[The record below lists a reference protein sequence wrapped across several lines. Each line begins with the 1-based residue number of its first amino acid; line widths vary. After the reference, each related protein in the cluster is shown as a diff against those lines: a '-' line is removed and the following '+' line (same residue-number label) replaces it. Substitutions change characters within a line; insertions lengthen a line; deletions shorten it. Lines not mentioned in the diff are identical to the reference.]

1 MEIFHVRNHLLT
13 VNLVFFIVNEIDAK
27 INRRTHMN
35 KSVQSRNHIS
45 QLMTYSVLALQRTNI
60 WQIFESLSP
69 SLSLTHTH
77 TQRPATCKMNT
88 NSNIISF
95 HTVPCLTEALTVL
108 VLYKVHPRVALIHSY
123 KSHTHTHTH
132 THTQQLIS
140 CIARTGDFFG

>member
-27 INRRTHMN
+27 INRRTQMN

-45 QLMTYSVLALQRTNI
+45 QLMTYSVLALQRTDI
-60 WQIFESLSP
+60 QQIFESLSL
-69 SLSLTHTH
+69 SLSL
-77 TQRPATCKMNT
+77 RPATCKMNKMNT